1 MANEIVKYHHE
12 LNTIPLRK
20 FTPVEMNLFFSIVS
34 RLREKGDK
42 TVRFT
47 FEQLKDLSNYK
58 ATANTRFVDDLKS
71 TYEKLLQLRF
81 GRTSKTG
88 LSVEM
93 FVLFT
98 EFKINGDDKEPYVD
112 IRIYEKALPL
122 LNNLDEWVRYSLQQ
136 FSELQ
141 SSYSKT
147 MFRLLKQWR
156 TIGKVYYEKEDLHEL
171 LDIPKSYKQPDID
184 KRVLKPIRQE
194 LTAIFKGLSIK
205 KKYGKGRGKPVV
217 GYTFTFKPEINK
229 VDDFNQHA
237 PTKEEQILALEL
249 ANDQEY
255 IDKNEKFKNSGNIDD
270 QIKTLQRK
278 LEILEQVKELYPT
291 NNKKAAKKEQG
302 ASAEQTF
309 LSEDDQNNLLGE
321 LGNMFK

>member
-34 RLREKGDK
+34 RMREKGDK

-98 EFKINGDDKEPYVD
+98 KFKINGDVDEPYVD
-112 IRIYEKALPL
+112 IQIFEDALPL

-156 TIGKVYYEKEDLHEL
+156 TVGKVYFEKEDLHEL

-229 VDDFNQHA
+229 ADDFNKHA
-237 PTKEEQILALEL
+237 PTKEEQRIALALT
-249 ANDQEY
+249 NDQEY
-255 IDKNEKFKNSGNIDD
+255 IDKREKFKTSGDIDD
-270 QIKTLQRK
+270 QIEILQRK

-291 NNKKAAKKEQG
+291 NSKKSAKKEQV
-302 ASAEQTF
+302 ASSEQPF